1 MGVFGENL
9 RKVTII
15 KNPFFTGCPGLF
27 GPPSFPL
34 KSKFIQVNYPL
45 NETPPVSL
53 PIVFC
58 FPSFGSAKNS
68 DPGQKGFN

>member
-34 KSKFIQVNYPL
+34 KSKFIQVKLLTY
-45 NETPPVSL
+45 EKSDFSL
-53 PIVFC
+53 IHDFFRPI
-58 FPSFGSAKNS
+58 S
-68 DPGQKGFN
+68 D